1 MQHIFIL
8 YDYLSENF
16 VRYSFVHFN
25 DFIYFLYVYK
35 FVYLQ
40 CETNPIE
47 RTTWITEFIEKH
59 FETDNEGLFNLILCN
74 I

>member
-1 MQHIFIL
+1 MIL
-8 YDYLSENF
+8 S
-16 VRYSFVHFN
+16 
-25 DFIYFLYVYK
+25 IFLYVYK